1 MKAIEKAEAALS
13 LLLQEGVEPSLLE
26 ICRMAG
32 INRSNIYEHHPAF
45 VQRIRTLQT
54 NRPDQ
59 TRISGNTSSLSNT
72 ETQRQIS
79 RLKEENKSL
88 LYLCLKLKT
97 EVEDL
102 REQLDMTHPAPKSA
116 QP

>member
-26 ICRMAG
+26 ICRIAG

-45 VQRIRTLQT
+45 VQRIRMMQT
-54 NRPDQ
+54 NRPAQ
-59 TRISGNTSSLSNT
+59 ARVTKNKSLANNA
-72 ETQRQIS
+72 EIHRRIS
-79 RLKEENKSL
+79 RLTEENKSL
-88 LYLCLKLKT
+88 LYLCLRLKT

-102 REQLDMTHPAPKSA
+102 REQLDMIRPAQKS
-116 QP
+116 P